1 MPSQRNMKK
10 IVYRARRAADVDG
23 QGAPPDRKTGWAF
36 PQEMEFFPDGSRFLL
51 HDSGE
56 NDPQR
61 FIIMGSPAA
70 LQKFGSEAHFF
81 SDGMFR
87 HTPVFQQLYSIHVD
101 YVRYIYYAP
110 LSLSSLLPAI

>member
-10 IVYRARRAADVDG
+10 VVYRARQAANVDG
-23 QGAPPDRKTGWAF
+23 QRAPPDRKTGWAF
-36 PQEMEFFPDGSRFLL
+36 PPEMEFFPDGSRFLL

-87 HTPVFQQLYSIHVD
+87 QVPVFQQLYSIHVD
-101 YVRYIYYAP
+101 YVRYIYYYVP
-110 LSLSSLLPAI
+110 LSAFHFHF